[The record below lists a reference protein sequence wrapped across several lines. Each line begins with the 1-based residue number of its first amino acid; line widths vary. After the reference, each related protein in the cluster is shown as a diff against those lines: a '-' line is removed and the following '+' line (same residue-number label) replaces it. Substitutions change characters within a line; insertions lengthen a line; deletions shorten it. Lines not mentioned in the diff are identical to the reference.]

1 MKHSEAI
8 EQAIAAGD
16 ETRLQALCDEL
27 HPADAAAA
35 FTSLDEEE
43 QLRFAQ
49 YLNNEALSLIT
60 GFLPAPETADLIAG
74 LSKEDQAVILESL
87 PDDVVADVIQE
98 ADKNQQQAY
107 VGLLSK
113 EKKHVAET
121 LLEYPEDSA
130 GGRMTT
136 AFATLR
142 EDMTIRQ
149 AIEALEVTKEDAETL
164 ARIYV
169 VDEENRI
176 LGKVR
181 LRDLTFNSRST
192 AIREVMDHEKL
203 AIRAQ
208 DDQEEAMKMMVKY
221 DMIALP
227 VIDNDNR
234 LLGIITHDDAL
245 EIQEEE
251 STEDLEKAAAISG
264 ERDEEGYLKSPVLSH
279 FRRRALW
286 IFFLAI
292 VAILSGL
299 VIFHYESLLERV
311 FILAVYMPMIVA
323 TGGNTGSQAATM
335 VIRAMSLGEFTPSE
349 FLRVVWK
356 ELRIGLALGALLGA
370 LIAVGSWILITT
382 FISNENLVAMTD
394 NHDLS
399 QLVAVVGIALTLQVT
414 ASTFI
419 GAALPMLARAI
430 RLDPA
435 VVASPA
441 ITTIVDVLGLLIYF
455 SIATSMLGLTSG

>member
-1 MKHSEAI
+1 MKIPEAI
-8 EQAIAAGD
+8 ENALANGD
-16 ETRLQALCDEL
+16 ESRLQVICDEL

-35 FTSLDEEE
+35 FTALDENQ

-49 YLNNEALSLIT
+49 YLNNEALSLIS
-60 GFLPAPETADLIAG
+60 GFLPAPESADLIAG
-74 LSKEDQAVILESL
+74 LKREDQTAILESL

-98 ADKNQQQAY
+98 ADENLQQTY
-107 VGLLSK
+107 VELLS
-113 EKKHVAET
+113 EKKKYVAET
-121 LLEYPEDSA
+121 LLGYPEDSA

-149 AIEALEVTKEDAETL
+149 AIEALEATKEDAEIL

-181 LRDLTFNSRST
+181 LRDLTFNSRSS
-192 AIREVMDHEKL
+192 AIKDVMDREKL
-203 AIRAQ
+203 SIRAH
-208 DDQEEAMKMMVKY
+208 DDQEEALKMMVKY
-221 DMIALP
+221 DMLALP

-251 STEDLEKAAAISG
+251 STEDLEKAAAIFG

-279 FRRRALW
+279 FKRRALW
-286 IFFLAI
+286 VFFLAI

-370 LIAVGSWILITT
+370 LIGLGSWLLIKAL
-382 FISNENLVAMTD
+382 ISSETLVAMTD
-394 NHDLS
+394 NHNLAE
-399 QLVAVVGIALTLQVT
+399 LVTVVGIALTLQVA

-419 GAALPMLARAI
+419 GAALPMIARSI
-430 RLDPA
+430 KLDPA

-455 SIATSMLGLTSG
+455 SIATSILGL

>member
-1 MKHSEAI
+1 MKIPESIKKAI
-8 EQAIAAGD
+8 ESGNESD
-16 ETRLQALCDEL
+16 LQEICNSL

-35 FTSLDEEE
+35 FTALNEE
-43 QLRFAQ
+43 QQIQFAQ
-49 YLNNEALSLIT
+49 FLNNDALSLIT
-60 GFLPAPETADLIAG
+60 SFLPAPESADLIAG
-74 LSKEDQAVILESL
+74 LEEKDRTVILESL
-87 PDDVVADVIQE
+87 PDDVVTDLIQE
-98 ADKNQQQAY
+98 TDEDQQKTY
-107 VGLLSK
+107 VELLSD
-113 EKKHVAET
+113 EKKDAAET
-121 LLEYPEDSA
+121 LLGYPEDSA

-136 AFATLR
+136 AYATLQ
-142 EDMTIRQ
+142 ENMSVKE
-149 AIEALEVTKEDAETL
+149 AIETLEVTKEDAEIL

-169 VDEENRI
+169 VDENKRI

-181 LRDLTFNSRST
+181 LRDLTFNAWST
-192 AIREVMDHEKL
+192 PIKDIMDHEKL
-203 AIRAQ
+203 AIRAEE
-208 DDQEEAMKMMVKY
+208 DQEEALKMMLKY

-227 VIDNDNR
+227 VIDKTNQ

-251 STEDLEKAAAISG
+251 STEDLEKAAAIAG

-279 FRRRALW
+279 FKRRAVW
-286 IFFLAI
+286 VFFLAI

-299 VIFHYESLLERV
+299 VILNYESLLDNV

-349 FLRVVWK
+349 FFRVVWK

-370 LIAVGSWILITT
+370 LIAIGSWVLITT
-382 FISNENLVAMTD
+382 FINPDTLSSITGKHSLNDLVIT
-394 NHDLS
+394 
-399 QLVAVVGIALTLQVT
+399 VGIALTIQVS

-419 GAALPMLARAI
+419 GAALPMMAKSCK
-430 RLDPA
+430 LDPA

-455 SIATSMLGLTSG
+455 GIASMMLGI

>member
-1 MKHSEAI
+1 MKIPEAI
-8 EQAIAAGD
+8 ANALANGD
-16 ETRLQALCDEL
+16 ESRLRGICDEL

-35 FTSLDEEE
+35 FTALDENQ

-49 YLNNEALSLIT
+49 YLDNEALSLIT
-60 GFLPAPETADLIAG
+60 SFLPAPETADLIAG
-74 LSKEDQAVILESL
+74 LKREDQTVILESL

-98 ADKNQQQAY
+98 ADENQQQTY
-107 VGLLSK
+107 VELLS
-113 EKKHVAET
+113 EKKKDVAET
-121 LLEYPEDSA
+121 LLGYPEDSA

-149 AIEALEVTKEDAETL
+149 AIEALEATKEDAEIL

-181 LRDLTFNSRST
+181 LRDLTFNPRSA
-192 AIREVMDHEKL
+192 AIKDVMDHEKL
-203 AIRAQ
+203 AIRAR
-208 DDQEEAMKMMVKY
+208 DDQEEALKMMVKY
-221 DMIALP
+221 DMLALP

-251 STEDLEKAAAISG
+251 STEDLEKAAAIFG
-264 ERDEEGYLKSPVLSH
+264 ERDEEGYLKSPVISH
-279 FRRRALW
+279 FKRRALW
-286 IFFLAI
+286 VFFLAI

-356 ELRIGLALGALLGA
+356 ELRIGLALGALLGV
-370 LIAVGSWILITT
+370 LIGLGSWVLIKVL
-382 FISNENLVAMTD
+382 ISSETLVAMTD
-394 NHDLS
+394 NHNLAA
-399 QLVAVVGIALTLQVT
+399 LVSVVGISLTLQVA

-419 GAALPMLARAI
+419 GAALPMLARSI
-430 RLDPA
+430 KLDPA

-455 SIATSMLGLTSG
+455 SIATSMLSLGSG

>member
-1 MKHSEAI
+1 MKIPEAI
-8 EQAIAAGD
+8 KNALANGD
-16 ETRLQALCDEL
+16 ESRLQAICEEL

-35 FTSLDEEE
+35 FTTLDENL

-49 YLNNEALSLIT
+49 YLDNEALSLIT

-74 LSKEDQAVILESL
+74 LKKEDQRAILENL

-98 ADKNQQQAY
+98 ADKNLQRTY
-107 VGLLSK
+107 VELLS
-113 EKKHVAET
+113 EKKKYVAET
-121 LLEYPEDSA
+121 LLGYPEDSA

-142 EDMTIRQ
+142 EDMTVRQ
-149 AIEALEVTKEDAETL
+149 AIEALEATKEDAEIL

-169 VDEENRI
+169 VDEENHI

-192 AIREVMDHEKL
+192 AIKDVMDREKL
-203 AIRAQ
+203 AIRAR
-208 DDQEEAMKMMVKY
+208 DDQEEALKMMVKY

-251 STEDLEKAAAISG
+251 STEDLEKAAAIFG

-279 FRRRALW
+279 FKRRALW
-286 IFFLAI
+286 VFFLAI

-299 VIFHYESLLERV
+299 VIFHYENLLERV

-323 TGGNTGSQAATM
+323 TGGNTGAQAATM

-356 ELRIGLALGALLGA
+356 ELRIGLALGALLGT
-370 LIAVGSWILITT
+370 LIGLGSWLLIKVL
-382 FISNENLVAMTD
+382 ISNETLIAMTD
-394 NHDLS
+394 NHNLAE
-399 QLVAVVGIALTLQVT
+399 LVTVVGIALTLQVA

-430 RLDPA
+430 NLDPA

-455 SIATSMLGLTSG
+455 SIATSILGL